1 MSDSETK
8 IQAALSVLPPDRSRD
23 EWVQVGMA
31 IQDELGEAGWPIF
44 DEWSARDPDSYNL
57 SEARNTWKSFRQGK
71 GTGLGSLMKLA
82 KAANPNFNASW
93 KGQMPTPEEIAK
105 RAAERAER
113 QKLHEAEE
121 AIEEAEAAIR
131 AQKRLDAAV
140 PATDDYPYLKK
151 KGVKAHD
158 GLRVG
163 SWWKWDPVTDSQIEL
178 QNTLLLPVKDVH
190 GKIWSLQGIT
200 ENGDKYLLS
209 GGAKKGKFLAL
220 GTPKPNV
227 EGNLVYGFAEGYATA
242 ASAHEL
248 TGIAVLYCYDVGN
261 MVRLVREV
269 REKKPAAELI
279 IFADNDTKTEAKRR
293 GNPGMK
299 AAFRIGME
307 YDAAVVFAPGGGD
320 FNDLVQEHGSE
331 AAQAAFDARVV
342 PTAAYAPPTP
352 RADAIGVKPS
362 AETHGES
369 DHGDTTRPLPS
380 PPPIAAA
387 AALVLRPADML
398 PANLPKSADARDG
411 SPRYFALTEKGNSY
425 RLAIAEGQNMRFV
438 TDLNQF
444 LFWSD
449 GRWTPDHGDF
459 QVRSAIGRL
468 PKAIREE
475 ATEHVYDDSPD
486 DASYALKWAQK
497 SEAASTIANTVTLL
511 KDIGALH
518 VRFQEVDANPL
529 LVGFD
534 GGRKVVD
541 LRDGAVRDAQRADL
555 VTRSLGINAVGS
567 SSEAVLWRNFLAQI
581 FSDDVE
587 LIDYMHRWIGYSLT
601 GCYTEQMFLFLQGA
615 GANGKSV
622 LVKVLRALFGGYGAV
637 VAAGTLMDQQRTGK
651 EASPDVL
658 GMAGARILLASEVAQ
673 NEAFDER
680 FLKGWTGGDLQ
691 KARPLHGKNV
701 DFEPVGK
708 LMIAGNHRPRIVG
721 TDPAV
726 WRRVRLVP
734 FKRQFSEA
742 ERDATL
748 TDRLIAELPH
758 IAAWAIAGCLEWARR
773 GLADTPK
780 AVKIA
785 SADYAKEQDTLGEFL
800 HERTDEGGECTT
812 HDLFG
817 EYKHWAEACNIR
829 AISRQAFGRKLGER
843 GFTLKH
849 TRNGTVAENISL
861 RRRPF

>member
-1 MSDSETK
+1 MAETSTRVGNVLSWISANCDREMWWRIAAGVHEALGPDGFAVFDNWSKDGATYDLSACRSTYMSFVPRGGDGINFNTVVWHAQQQGYDPHGDYKPPSPE
-8 IQAALSVLPPDRSRD
+8 QRAAND
-23 EWVQVGMA
+23 
-31 IQDELGEAGWPIF
+31 
-44 DEWSARDPDSYNL
+44 
-57 SEARNTWKSFRQGK
+57 
-71 GTGLGSLMKLA
+71 A
-82 KAANPNFNASW
+82 KAVEA
-93 KGQMPTPEEIAK
+93 AK
-105 RAAERAER
+105 KWAIER
-113 QKLHEAEE
+113 QA
-121 AIEEAEAAIR
+121 R
-131 AQKRLDAAV
+131 ADKARERGVKMWKEGL
-140 PATDDYPYLKK
+140 PATADYPYLRI
-151 KGVKAHD
+151 KGIQPHGA
-158 GLRVG
+158 RVG
-163 SWWKWDPVTDSQIEL
+163 KWEKRFQDGSGKWQSRIIE
-178 QNTLLLPVKDVH
+178 NVLLLKIVDGNGMMH
-190 GKIWSLQGIT
+190 GVQGIT
-200 ENGDKYLLS
+200 
-209 GGAKKGKFLAL
+209 
-220 GTPKPNV
+220 V
-227 EGNLVYGFAEGYATA
+227 EGEKMHLPGVAKVGHFILIKGEPGVPGLDLSEGFATGASIREATGVTTLACMDDGNIMHVAKDIHA
-242 ASAHEL
+242 AGKASG
-248 TGIAVLYCYDVGN
+248 TTIG
-261 MVRLVREV
+261 
-269 REKKPAAELI
+269 
-279 IFADNDTKTEAKRR
+279 ADNDTDTEGEGK
-293 GNPGMK
+293 GNPGMQV
-299 AAFRIGME
+299 AFEVGRMFGMKV
-307 YDAAVVFAPGGGD
+307 AIPPPGCD
-320 FNDLVQEHGSE
+320 FNDLAQQQGKEAIVAAFE
-331 AAQAAFDARVV
+331 AALV
-342 PTAAYAPPTP
+342 PTAAYAPTKPP
-352 RADAIGVKPS
+352 VDATCVKSS
-362 AETHGES
+362 AETHGEP
-369 DHGDTTRPLPS
+369 DNWDKTRSLPS
-380 PPPIAAA
+380 PTPIAAA
-387 AALVLRPADML
+387 ALMFRPADML

-411 SPRYFALTEKGNSY
+411 SPHYFALTEKGNSY
-425 RLAIAEGQNMRFV
+425 RLANAHGQDIRFV

-449 GRWTPDHGDF
+449 GRWTPDHGDLR
-459 QVRSAIGRL
+459 VRSAIGRL

-475 ATEHVYDDSPD
+475 ATEHVCNSPD
-486 DASYALKWAQK
+486 DATYALKWAQK
-497 SEAASTIANTVTLL
+497 SEAASTIGNTVTLL
-511 KDIGALH
+511 KDIGELH
-518 VRFQEVDANPL
+518 VRFQQIDANPL

-541 LRDGAVRDAQRADL
+541 LRDGAVRDARRADL
-555 VTRSLGINAVGS
+555 VTRSLGVNAVGS
-567 SSEAVLWRNFLAQI
+567 SSEAVLWRNFLAQV

-587 LIDYMHRWIGYSLT
+587 LIDYMQRWIGYSLT

-622 LVKVLRALFGGYGAV
+622 LVRVLRALFGGYGAV
-637 VAAGTLMDQQRTGK
+637 VAAGTLMEQQRTGK

-691 KARPLHGKNV
+691 KARALHGKNV

-742 ERDATL
+742 ERDPTL

-758 IAAWAIAGCLEWARR
+758 IAAWAVAGCLEWRRR

-780 AVKIA
+780 TVKIA

-849 TRNGTVAENISL
+849 TRNGSVAENISL